1 MFKKRSRRRT
11 NNHKKITLIAIS
23 ASIIIG
29 ITGGLG
35 LNLVQS
41 DAQVGQNRKVSNV
54 SVEVTNNGTSTEE
67 QNLGKPDKKPNHKTN
82 HKPNLKP
89 SKKPGSHGNNHGS
102 NHIVSGGVGHGSG
115 NSSNL
120 SQGSNLGHG
129 QNASSEVGDESDSDI
144 NDSGT
149 NANSSL
155 NGDNED
161 EVPAVKVDNRKQF
174 PQTGESKNRLTTI
187 GIVMLCVLL
196 SALVQT
202 KYKNINVKNQK

>member
-29 ITGGLG
+29 ITGGLS

-67 QNLGKPDKKPNHKTN
+67 QNLGKPDKKPNHKPN
-82 HKPNLKP
+82 HKP

-202 KYKNINVKNQK
+202 KYKNINAKNQK

>member
-11 NNHKKITLIAIS
+11 NNHKKIILIAIS

-29 ITGGLG
+29 ITGGLS

-67 QNLGKPDKKPNHKTN
+67 QNLGKPDKKQNHKTN
-82 HKPNLKP
+82 HKPNHKP